1 MKQFKKF
8 GRMLAIVMIL
18 SLTFQTALPANYLQK
33 AEAAQTAISQKKL
46 TLEVGKSKVLKITG
60 TKSKVTWKSS
70 KTTVATVSKTGKVTA
85 KKAGKATITAT
96 VDKKKYTCTVTVK
109 AAVAAN
115 PLVDGAPFK
124 AQAATSGNVTYIY
137 PSNWVKTEAEATGYR
152 QVVLVPGVDDKTDAV
167 SSISL
172 LIIDSEG
179 IPEASVFDAA
189 YSEITA
195 DSLVSQYAQQ
205 GMEVTVDGVTVNKF
219 DTELGVGYITDFNIT
234 YNGVTMKQT
243 IYDVY
248 TEKNLTKITVTD
260 ISDNFSPDVK
270 QVAKYLI
277 DTLQVTK

>member
-1 MKQFKKF
+1 MRQIKRF
-8 GRMLAIVMIL
+8 GRMLAIVMML
-18 SLTFQTALPANYLQK
+18 SLTFQTALPANYLQT

-46 TLEVGKSKVLKITG
+46 TLKVGKSKVLNITG

-85 KKAGKATITAT
+85 KKAGKAIITAT

-109 AAVAAN
+109 AAVVAN

-124 AQAATSGNVTYIY
+124 AQAATSGNVSYIY
-137 PSNWVKTEAEATGYR
+137 PSNWTKTEAEDTGYR
-152 QVVLVPGVDDKTDAV
+152 QVVLVPAVDDASANV
-167 SSISL
+167 SGISL
-172 LIIDSEG
+172 LILDSAG
-179 IPEASVFDAA
+179 IPETSVFEAA

-205 GMEVTVDGVTVNKF
+205 GMEVTVDGVTVDKF
-219 DTELGVGYITDFNIT
+219 DTDLGVGYITNFNLT

-243 IYDVY
+243 IYDIY

-260 ISDNFSPDVK
+260 ISDNLSPDVQ

-277 DTLQVTK
+277 KTLQVSK